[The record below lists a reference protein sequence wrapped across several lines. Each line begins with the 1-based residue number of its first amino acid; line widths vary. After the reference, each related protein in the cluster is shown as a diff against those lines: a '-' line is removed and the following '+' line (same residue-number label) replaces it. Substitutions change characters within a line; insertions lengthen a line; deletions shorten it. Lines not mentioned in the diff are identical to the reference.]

1 MIFTW
6 GKKTIPIDALRRDI
20 SDQLAGTGIILE
32 TLSQTRSTVTLI
44 LTAPEY
50 TPEKLQQIQNDLR
63 HIIMTKYRAGSAKIV
78 ITSEKRVET
87 PTTQALPSDQPP
99 PPPAPLGEHIKS
111 IIAVASGKGGV
122 GKSTVAVNLAVALAQ
137 SGLSVGVLDAD
148 IYGPSIP
155 TMMGIAGQRP
165 KRDDHNKII
174 PVTAHGVTCM
184 SMGLFTDPAAGA
196 VVWRGPMI
204 QSAIIQMI
212 RDVDWAGPAGVL
224 DVLVIDMPPGTG
236 DAHMAVAQKLNL
248 AGAIIVSTP
257 QDVALIDAEKAVQAF
272 QKLGVPILGLVENM
286 SIFCCPH
293 CGHDTA
299 IFGANGA
306 RDAATRWEI
315 PFLGALPIDM
325 GVRTAGDTGTPIVGQ
340 PGEQK
345 TSVIYRKIITL
356 IQTKL
361 FSETTKKDKIKP

>member
-6 GKKTIPIDALRRDI
+6 GKKTIPIDALRQDI
-20 SDQLAGTGIILE
+20 TDQLAGTGIILE
-32 TLSQTRSTVTLI
+32 TLNQKGAAITLI
-44 LTAPEY
+44 LTAPDY

-63 HIIMTKYRAGSAKIV
+63 HIVMAKYRADSAKIV
-78 ITSEKRVET
+78 VTSEKRIEAR
-87 PTTQALPSDQPP
+87 TTQPRASDQPP
-99 PPPAPLGEHIKS
+99 TPPAPLGEHIKS

-122 GKSTVAVNLAVALAQ
+122 GKSTVAVNLAVALAH

-155 TMMGIAGQRP
+155 TMMGITGQRP
-165 KRDDHNKII
+165 DRDENNKII
-174 PVTAHGVTCM
+174 PITAHGVKCM

-212 RDVDWAGPAGVL
+212 RDVDWTGPSSAL

-236 DAHMAVAQKLNL
+236 DAHMAVAQKLKIT
-248 AGAIIVSTP
+248 GAIIVSTP

-286 SIFCCPH
+286 SIFCCPS
-293 CGHDTA
+293 CGHNTP

-306 RDAATRWEI
+306 RDAAARWGI
-315 PFLGALPIDM
+315 PFLGALPIDIS
-325 GVRTAGDTGTPIVGQ
+325 VRTAGDTGTPIVGQ
-340 PGEQK
+340 PNAQK
-345 TSVIYRKIITL
+345 ISAIYTDIA
-356 IQTKL
+356 
-361 FSETTKKDKIKP
+361 DKIKGKFE